1 MDKMDILTHTA
12 SEAAFLLLLVDVTK
26 LLRQIIRAQEGLEKG
41 KKKSMPSK
49 CRKYNLC
56 NPFKGFFFLTFY
68 HVFVFIAIMFST

>member
-41 KKKSMPSK
+41 KKKI
-49 CRKYNLC
+49 Y
-56 NPFKGFFFLTFY
+56 
-68 HVFVFIAIMFST
+68 AIKM